1 MPEVKDSVER
11 FFRSFGMLIE
21 RDRIGVLSDIM
32 SVGLR
37 DFRVKEGQLTFV
49 CILLRFL
56 EAVSRFPKQR
66 PPNLNG

>member
-1 MPEVKDSVER
+1 MPDVKDSVER

-37 DFRVKEGQLTFV
+37 DFRVRGRQLTFV
-49 CILLRFL
+49 GILLRL
-56 EAVSRFPKQR
+56 LKAVGCFPKQR